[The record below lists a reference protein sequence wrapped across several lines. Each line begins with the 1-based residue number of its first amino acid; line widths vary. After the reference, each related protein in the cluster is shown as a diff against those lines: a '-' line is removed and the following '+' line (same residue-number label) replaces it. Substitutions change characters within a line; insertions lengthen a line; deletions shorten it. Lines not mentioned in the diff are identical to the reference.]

1 MATDVRTVDQ
11 TDMGAYWTDCSHTD
25 ELIEVMIGLVDKF
38 APQACSTLV
47 REYEKHRETVY
58 DDPADWSVD
67 NEAFSNAENALIEL
81 ESELIDGLESAL
93 NDCLIHSSVPENTF
107 WGMLSEGGC
116 WGLFTIDPDSGDG
129 PIVPFEQ

>member
-1 MATDVRTVDQ
+1 MATDVRTADQ
-11 TDMGAYWTDCSHTD
+11 TDMGVYWNDYSHTD
-25 ELIEVMIGLVDKF
+25 ELIETMISLVEQF
-38 APQACSTLV
+38 APGECSSLV

-116 WGLFTIDPDSGDG
+116 WGLFTIDPDSSESGW
-129 PIVPFEQ
+129 

>member
-11 TDMGAYWTDCSHTD
+11 TDMGVYWNDYSHTD
-25 ELIEVMIGLVDKF
+25 ELIETMISLVEQF

-58 DDPADWSVD
+58 DDPA
-67 NEAFSNAENALIEL
+67 NALTVSGAWNEL

-93 NDCLIHSSVPENTF
+93 NDCLIHSTSVPENTF
-107 WGMLSEGGC
+107 WGMLDGGC
-116 WGLFTIDPDSGDG
+116 WGLFTIDPDSGA
-129 PIVPFEQ
+129 